1 MVAVFSPVAG
11 FPRRSPPGTYS
22 RKVDMKDRNQTI
34 TRRHFLK
41 ETAASAGIL
50 AVGSGS
56 FAASVGPARAAT
68 AGKDANPF
76 AYDVERFGKTDPK
89 LIHYEQVGRF
99 PGPKPDP
106 RRIAIGPEDRVYIA
120 AGNYVTILDRD
131 GKQVSEIAL
140 TTAAR
145 CVAVAGDGTI
155 YAGVRD
161 HLEVFDGK
169 GKLLATWESPG
180 KRTWFTGLAVGEN
193 DVFAADAGNRVVLR
207 YDKSGKLAGR
217 IGEKSKERNI
227 PGLIMPSPYLDVKLG
242 RDGLLR
248 VNNTGRHR
256 MEAYT
261 ASGDLEFSWGK
272 PSAAIE
278 GFCGCCNPIGLALL
292 PDGRY
297 VTCEKGL
304 PRVKV
309 YSPEGVFESVVAGP
323 ESFPENAKATFVKGT
338 EDCRLGGLD
347 AAVDSQQ
354 RIYILDL
361 VTNGVRVMK
370 HKA

>member
-1 MVAVFSPVAG
+1 
-11 FPRRSPPGTYS
+11 
-22 RKVDMKDRNQTI
+22 MKHRNQDI
-34 TRRHFLK
+34 TRRYFLK
-41 ETAASAGIL
+41 EAAGGAGIL

-56 FAASVGPARAAT
+56 LAASIGMARGAS
-68 AGKDANPF
+68 AGKDPNPF
-76 AYDVERFGKTDPK
+76 AYDVERLRKTDPK
-89 LIHYEQVGRF
+89 LIHHEEVGRF
-99 PGPKPDP
+99 TCPNTNP
-106 RRIAIGPEDRVYIA
+106 RRIVIGPEDRVYIA
-120 AGNYVTILDRD
+120 AGSAVSVLDRN
-131 GKQVSEIAL
+131 GARVMEVGL
-140 TTAAR
+140 GTEAR

-161 HLEVFDGK
+161 HVEVFDPK
-169 GKLLATWESPG
+169 GKRLATWDSPG
-180 KRTWFTGLAVGEN
+180 KRTWLTGLEAGEN

-217 IGEKSKERNI
+217 IGEKNKERNI
-227 PGLIMPSPYLDVKLG
+227 PGLIMPSPYLDVKLA

-256 MEAYT
+256 VEAYT
-261 ASGDLEFSWGK
+261 PGGDLEFSWGK
-272 PSAAIE
+272 PSNAIE
-278 GFCGCCNPIGLALL
+278 GFCGCCNPVGLALL
-292 PDGRY
+292 PDGRC

-323 ESFPENAKATFVKGT
+323 ESFVENANATFVKGT

-354 RIYILDL
+354 RVYILDL
-361 VTNGVRVMK
+361 VANDVRVMK
-370 HKA
+370 PKA